1 MVIYLVLGITVLFL
15 IRRVLDIRNSK
26 VKSITGKDALQ
37 VHAEGEATLIDVR
50 TPAETSHGKIQGALE
65 MNVTSMDFKNNIA
78 KLDRSKPYI
87 IYCRGG
93 MRSTRACKI
102 MEKEGFTDLTNVSEE
117 YIGMK
122 Y

>member
-1 MVIYLVLGITVLFL
+1 
-15 IRRVLDIRNSK
+15 
-26 VKSITGKDALQ
+26 
-37 VHAEGEATLIDVR
+37 
-50 TPAETSHGKIQGALE
+50 

>member
-15 IRRVLDIRNSK
+15 IRRVLDIRNSN

-37 VHAEGEATLIDVR
+37 AHAEGEVTLIDVR

-65 MNVTSMDFKNNIA
+65 MNVTSMDFKNNIS

-87 IYCRGG
+87 IYCRSG

-102 MEKEGFTDLTNVSEE
+102 MEKEGFTDLTNVSGG
-117 YIGMK
+117 YISMK

>member
-1 MVIYLVLGITVLFL
+1 MVIYLVLGITALFF

-26 VKSITGKDALQ
+26 VKSITGKDALKA
-37 VHAEGEATLIDVR
+37 HAEGVATLIDVR
-50 TPAETSHGKIQGALE
+50 TPPETSHGKIQGALE

-87 IYCRGG
+87 ILCRSG

-102 MEKEGFTDLTNVSEE
+102 MEKEGFTDLTNVSEG

>member
-15 IRRVLDIRNSK
+15 IRRVLDIRNSN

-37 VHAEGEATLIDVR
+37 AHAEGEVTLIDVR